1 MNNEKS
7 YIQIRKWFYHKF
19 DMLTFYAT
27 NEKINLYDIE
37 EDSVVRV
44 YLINNEGEIFYYE
57 DFMLDLVKIIPI
69 SISDFELFL
78 TSWIEDKFKIKVINI
93 HASSISQ

>member
-1 MNNEKS
+1 MKNEKS
-7 YIQIRKWFYHKF
+7 YIKIRKWFYHKF

-69 SISDFELFL
+69 SINDFELFL
-78 TSWIEDKFKIKVINI
+78 TSWIEDKFKIKVIKI